1 MARAQEIFGEI
12 IFCFL
17 SGSHRSVLFLSVTK
31 EQAQNSLISAVI
43 TVLNKFCGVVV
54 ETGRQNYDFRFRKIR
69 IILS

>member
-1 MARAQEIFGEI
+1 MAGAQEIFGEI
-12 IFCFL
+12 FFYFL

-43 TVLNKFCGVVV
+43 TVLNKFCWVLV